1 MLFRLC
7 EHYDNHSTICERESN
22 NECFICFEYKNND
35 GAIPIYLN
43 SQNLYLNGC
52 LCNGSVHNECLK
64 IWFDKN
70 KKCPI
75 CRIKVIENN
84 KATVIIYNYIPF
96 GMTIYIY
103 IKKLVPAFI
112 RVFSCV
118 LLIFLVIDFY
128 FMIINNKYRQYNDRE
143 YDIRQYSH
151 IEYNINT
158 YTMTHVLSHIL
169 DEEYIE

>member
-7 EHYDNHSTICERESN
+7 EHYDNHSTIYEREST

-35 GAIPIYLN
+35 GTIPIYLN

-96 GMTIYIY
+96 GVTIYTY
-103 IKKLVPAFI
+103 TIKMIRSTV
-112 RVFSCV
+112 RVFSCILFIC
-118 LLIFLVIDFY
+118 LLIDFY
-128 FMIINNKYRQYNDRE
+128 FVIINNKYRQHNNIGYESIE
-143 YDIRQYSH
+143 YDDYYMYRQSH
-151 IEYNINT
+151 FLDDDFIE
-158 YTMTHVLSHIL
+158 
-169 DEEYIE
+169 